1 MSKIIFVVGHSNW
14 GKSKT
19 LKCLTNDSRY
29 VKTYTINDINW
40 FIRRMSNDDYS
51 ESYCTFMENLNAEIN
66 PNIIAAFCPN
76 FGEKPNLKGKNRKE
90 ETIKILNSLKNK
102 GYNLYF
108 WVIEHQFVTKKKMNS
123 SFIDKLKNFGE
134 VEIYSKCEEA
144 NLRALALKDFIK
156 KYT

>member
-51 ESYCTFMENLNAEIN
+51 ENYCNFMKNLNAEIN
-66 PNIIAAFCPN
+66 PNVIAAFCPN
-76 FGEKPNLKGKNRKE
+76 FEEKRNE
-90 ETIKILNSLKNK
+90 ETIEILNSLKNK

-108 WVIEHQFVTKKKMNS
+108 WVIEHQFVTKKKMDS
-123 SFIDKLKNFGE
+123 SFINELKNFGE

-144 NLRALALKDFIK
+144 DLRALALKDFIK

>member
-51 ESYCTFMENLNAEIN
+51 ESYCNFMKNLNAEIN
-66 PNIIAAFCPN
+66 LNVIAAFCPN
-76 FGEKPNLKGKNRKE
+76 FEEKRNE
-90 ETIKILNSLKNK
+90 ETIEILNSLKNK

-108 WVIEHQFVTKKKMNS
+108 WVIEHQFVTKKKMDS
-123 SFIDKLKNFGE
+123 SFINELKNFGE

-144 NLRALALKDFIK
+144 DLRALALKDFIK

>member
-51 ESYCTFMENLNAEIN
+51 KSYCNFMKNLNAEIN
-66 PNIIAAFCPN
+66 PNVIAAFCPN
-76 FGEKPNLKGKNRKE
+76 FEEKRNE
-90 ETIKILNSLKNK
+90 ETIEILNSLKNK

-108 WVIEHQFVTKKKMNS
+108 WVIEHQFVTKKKMYS
-123 SFIDKLKNFGE
+123 SFIDKIKNFGE
-134 VEIYSKCEEA
+134 VEIYSKCGEA
-144 NLRALALKDFIK
+144 DLRALALKDFIK

>member
-1 MSKIIFVVGHSNW
+1 MSKIVFVVGHSNW

-19 LKCLTNDSRY
+19 LKCLTDDSRY

-51 ESYCTFMENLNAEIN
+51 ESYCNFIKNLNTEIN
-66 PNIIAAFCPN
+66 PNVIAAFCPN
-76 FGEKPNLKGKNRKE
+76 FEEERNE
-90 ETIKILNSLKNK
+90 ETIKILNSLKIK
-102 GYNLYF
+102 GYDLYF
-108 WVIEHQFVTKKKMNS
+108 WVIEHQFSTKNKMDS
-123 SFIDKLKNFGE
+123 FFIDKLKDFGK

-144 NLRALALKDFIK
+144 DLRASALKDFIK

>member
-19 LKCLTNDSRY
+19 LKCLTDDNRY
-29 VKTYTINDINW
+29 IQNYTVNNIDW
-40 FIRRMSNDDYS
+40 FVRRMSNDDLLPSYS
-51 ESYCTFMENLNAEIN
+51 DFMKNLDIETK
-66 PNIIAAFCPN
+66 PNVIAAFCPN

-90 ETIKILNSLKNK
+90 ETIEILNSLKNK

-108 WVIEHQFVTKKKMNS
+108 WVIEHQFVTKKKMDS
-123 SFIDKLKNFGE
+123 SFINELKNFGK

-144 NLRALALKDFIK
+144 DLRALALKDFIK
-156 KYT
+156 YT